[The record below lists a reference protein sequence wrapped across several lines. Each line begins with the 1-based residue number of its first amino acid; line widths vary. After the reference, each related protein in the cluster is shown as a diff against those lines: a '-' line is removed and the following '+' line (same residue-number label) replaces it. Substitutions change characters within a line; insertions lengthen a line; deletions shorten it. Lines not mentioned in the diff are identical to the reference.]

1 VRAALTAVGLSP
13 ARRALLAAVSVNLAG
28 VLPLFLTGA
37 LSVQIGRDFGL
48 NPAELGVVLAG
59 FALVSVLFSAPLG
72 ARVGRLGIT
81 PSLRAS
87 AAIAAVVLLACGVA
101 PDRWWLAAALALG
114 GMANALG
121 QTSSNALIAA
131 RVPARRFGI
140 AYAIKQSAIPLAILL
155 GGLAV
160 PTIAL
165 TLHWRA
171 AFLVAAAGAVVAALI
186 VPPAVLPVPGR
197 AERPLAPDQRGP
209 VWLLSLGL
217 VAAVVAATSI
227 GAHAASAAVA
237 IGFSE
242 ATAGLLLAAGGL
254 AGLAVRLAAGLR
266 ADRVSGGA
274 LTAAAVLVVAGA
286 GGWALMATGIPALF
300 VVGLMAAN
308 AFGWGWPG
316 LIHLAVARRYP
327 ESTAAASGVTQTGV
341 AFGLFVG
348 PVLIGVIAVQ
358 AGWTW
363 AWAAASLAALTGA
376 GIILWARTRL
386 LSSRR
391 TPVP

>member
-1 VRAALTAVGLSP
+1 MTSGALTP
-13 ARRALLAAVSVNLAG
+13 ARRALLAAVSVNLVG

-48 NPAELGVVLAG
+48 DAAGLGVVLAG

-72 ARVGRLGIT
+72 ARVGQLGIT
-81 PSLRAS
+81 LSLRTS
-87 AAIAAVVLLACGVA
+87 AVIAGVALVACGLA
-101 PDRWWLAAALALG
+101 PGRWWLAAAVAAG
-114 GMANALG
+114 GLANALG

-131 RVPARRFGI
+131 RVPSERFGL

-160 PTIAL
+160 PAIAL

-171 AFLVAAAGAVVAALI
+171 AYLLAAVGSVAAALLVPTSVQPVA
-186 VPPAVLPVPGR
+186 GR
-197 AERPLAPDQRGP
+197 AERPLAARERGP

-237 IGFSE
+237 LGFSE

-254 AGLAVRLAAGLR
+254 AGLAVRIAAGIR

-274 LTAAAVLVVAGA
+274 LTAAATLVVAGA
-286 GGWALMATGIPALF
+286 VGWALMASGAPVLF

-316 LIHLAVARRYP
+316 LIHLAVARGFP
-327 ESTAAASGVTQTGV
+327 EATAAASGVTQTGV

-348 PVLIGVIAVQ
+348 PVVIGVIAVQ
-358 AGWTW
+358 AGWSW

-376 GIILWARTRL
+376 GIILLARAPL